1 MELTDAIQDYLKEI
15 YKLEAAGRR
24 ATTSA
29 LAEVLEVSPPSV
41 TAMLKK
47 LATLGLVEHERYH
60 GAKLTESGERV
71 ALEVIRHHRLLE
83 QYLVE
88 TLGLTIDAVHAE
100 ADRLEH
106 ALSEELEAHIDRTLG
121 FPTRSARRSIPDAK
135 LRVAAQDL
143 TPLSTLEAVRRRRGA
158 RPGRRRR
165 AASLPLE
172 AQADAGQ
179 PARGAGVSALRRPAD
194 RAGRGADHAISR
206 ELAAQISVA
215 SVREVEARRR
225 LRISA
230 SSQAS
235 ARVGRRQN
243 SRVLGGR

>member
-29 LAEVLEVSPPSV
+29 LAEMLEISPPSV

-47 LATLGLVEHERYH
+47 LATLGLVQHERYH
-60 GAKLTESGERV
+60 GATLTEPGERV

-88 TLGLTIDAVHAE
+88 TLGLSIDAVHAE

-121 FPTRSARRSIPDAK
+121 FPTRDPHGDPIPGPD
-135 LRVAAQDL
+135 LRIAATKA
-143 TPLSTLEAVRRRRGA
+143 TPLSRLEAGAKAVVSRVPDGDGELLRYLTKLKLIPGSRLEVR
-158 RPGRRRR
+158 
-165 AASLPLE
+165 E
-172 AQADAGQ
+172 
-179 PARGAGVSALRRPAD
+179 SAPFDGPVTVRVA
-194 RAGRGADHAISR
+194 GADHAISR
-206 ELAAQISVA
+206 ELAAQISV
-215 SVREVEARRR
+215 S
-225 LRISA
+225 
-230 SSQAS
+230 
-235 ARVGRRQN
+235 
-243 SRVLGGR
+243 